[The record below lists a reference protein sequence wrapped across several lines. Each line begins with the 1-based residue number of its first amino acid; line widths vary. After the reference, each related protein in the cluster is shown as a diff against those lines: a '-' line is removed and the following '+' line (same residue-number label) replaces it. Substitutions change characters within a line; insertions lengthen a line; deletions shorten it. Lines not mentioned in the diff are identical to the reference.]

1 MSNKVLDSAVAD
13 EVAEVVMEILDD
25 TGFGPEE
32 AIPGLINLVIKL
44 AEMTSHPEQALDEA
58 ANLLAD
64 SGEV

>member
-44 AEMTSHPEQALDEA
+44 AEMTSYPEQALDEA